1 MKKFERIFLY
11 SMLAILFFYVFLVD
25 GNVESQE
32 VVQQEIRARRII
44 IVNDLG
50 QEVVELST
58 NVKNNGLVVIYNKS
72 GNVVAGMGASEDGG
86 IITAHNKDGNAVIGI
101 GADEND
107 NGEIVVFSKSRE
119 QTGSLP

>member
-50 QEVVELST
+50 QEVVELSI

-86 IITAHNKDGNAVIGI
+86 IITVVNKDGNAVIGM

-107 NGEIVVFSKSRE
+107 NGEIVVFSKSRK